1 MAVEKENEEAARR
14 RSGVANELKEKAE
27 AKARE
32 AAAAQELEALKQDL
46 LKIAEIEVR
55 ENIDKETENNSCV
68 VCLDAPKT
76 MVLMP
81 CKHLVLCDSCGN
93 DNNMISCPMC
103 RVAITSR
110 FHVFS

>member
-1 MAVEKENEEAARR
+1 MAVEKENDEAARR

-46 LKIAEIEVR
+46 LKIADIEVR